1 MLRGRLAFLALLAF
15 DPCGGTTATSD
26 SAPPPDAMSTT
37 EVHMTF
43 ARDGKW
49 LTAPFPSDDLR
60 RADGTVDL
68 SAFPNPQKL
77 GIVHQLTGLIAEGHG
92 FSQNGG
98 VFFSL
103 SGELDAS
110 KLPSLDASVTP
121 GSTVFLMGVDAKA
134 PDYLTRYPVNVSFA
148 KDGGPYGSPDLLSV
162 VPLQGRPLR
171 PGSTYAAVVLRALGD
186 AKGQPLAISASMAAL
201 AQGKTPA
208 GMSAAVHAEYAAALA
223 ALAKGHVAAGDV
235 AGLSVFTTDTP
246 LAQFQTFK
254 EAILSL
260 PLPKPSVP
268 WMLTDTFPTYCVYQ
282 TTIGMPDYQGG
293 KPPFSASGGEWTL
306 DASGKPVVQRV
317 EPAYLYA
324 TVPRTAMPKDGF
336 PTSVF
341 IRTGA
346 GGNRPLVDRGRAD
359 SKTYSMGGAAV
370 TPGTGPAL
378 YFAREG
384 FAGLEVD
391 GPLGGLRN
399 TTNGNEDFLI
409 FNVGN
414 LPGMRDSIRESGLEL
429 VLFAHIAT
437 SLTIDAKDC
446 AGFSGGPVTF
456 DLTHGNIMG
465 HSMGSTILPLALE
478 FEPTYRTAIL
488 SGAGASWMANI
499 LYKELP
505 LPVLPLVDLLLDYS
519 EMKRELTMGDP
530 MLSMIQWGLDPAD
543 PLNYTDLVL
552 REPPP
557 GSAPRDVL
565 MEQGIVDH
573 YILPPIADAT
583 SLSLGLDLAGKEL
596 DDTVPE
602 LSKFTPLDE
611 LLRFSGRK
619 TIPLPTQGN
628 WLPDSGPP
636 VTAIVV
642 QHPSDGIED
651 GHEIVFQT
659 DPPKH
664 EYECFLATS
673 LHGVPKVPNGGD
685 PDAGCP

>member
-1 MLRGRLAFLALLAF
+1 
-15 DPCGGTTATSD
+15 
-26 SAPPPDAMSTT
+26 
-37 EVHMTF
+37 MTF
-43 ARDGKW
+43 DRAGKW

-60 RADGTVDL
+60 AADGTVDF
-68 SAFPNPQKL
+68 SAFPNPQRL
-77 GIVHQLTGLIAEGHG
+77 SIVSQLRSLIAEAHG

-103 SGELDAS
+103 TGALDAS
-110 KLPSLDASVTP
+110 KLPSLDASIDAA
-121 GSTVFLMGVDAKA
+121 SSVFLISVDTKA
-134 PDYLTRYPVNVSFA
+134 PDFLRRYPVNVSFQA
-148 KDGGPYGSPDLLSV
+148 DGGPYGSKNLLSV

-171 PGSTYAAVVLRALGD
+171 PGTTYAAVVLRTLGD
-186 AKGQPLAISASMAAL
+186 AKGLPLEVSPSMSLL
-201 AQGKTPA
+201 ADGKAPQGLEPPA
-208 GMSAAVHAEYAAALA
+208 YAEYASALA
-223 ALAKGHVAAGDV
+223 ALAKGHVAATDI
-235 AGLSVFTTDTP
+235 AGLSVFTTDTA
-246 LAQFQTFK
+246 LTQFQTVK
-254 EAILSL
+254 DAMLAL

-268 WMLTDTFPTYCVYQ
+268 WMLTNTFPTYCVYQ

-293 KPPFSASGGEWTL
+293 TPPFSSTGGEWTF
-306 DASGKPVVQRV
+306 DATGKPVVQRV

-324 TVPRTAMPKDGF
+324 TVPRTPMPKDGF

-346 GGNRPLVDRGRAD
+346 GGNRPLVDRGYAD
-359 SKTYSMGGAAV
+359 EATYEDGGAAV

-399 TTNGNEDFLI
+399 TTDGNEDFLI

-414 LPGMRDSIRESGLEL
+414 LPSMRDTIRESGVEL
-429 VLFAHIAT
+429 VLFANIAQAL
-437 SLTIDAKDC
+437 SLDATDC
-446 AGFSGGPVTF
+446 PGFSGGPVKF

-465 HSMGSTILPLALE
+465 HSMGSTILPLALA
-478 FEPTYRTAIL
+478 FEPAYKTAIL

-505 LPVLPLVDLLLDYS
+505 ADVLPLVDLLLEYS
-519 EMKRELTMGDP
+519 PMKRELTMGDP
-530 MLSMIQWGLDPAD
+530 MLTMIQWALEPAD
-543 PLNYTDLVL
+543 PLIYTDFILN
-552 REPPP
+552 EPLP
-557 GSAPRDVL
+557 GSASRDVL

-573 YILPPIADAT
+573 YILPPIANAM
-583 SLSLGLDLAGKEL
+583 SLSLGLDLGGKEL
-596 DDTVPE
+596 DDTVAA
-602 LSKFTPLDE
+602 LSQYTPLGD

-619 TIPLPTQGN
+619 AIAMPAQGN
-628 WLPDSGPP
+628 WVDGGTK

-642 QHPSDGIED
+642 QHPSDDIED

-659 DPPKH
+659 NPPKH
-664 EYECFLATS
+664 EYECFLASS
-673 LHGVPKVPNGGD
+673 LAGIPKVPNGGD